1 MVRHVPVALTAEE
14 IRDANTRYHDVAA
27 REYDAKW
34 GIDFGAAGLEQVLAK
49 VTRGDVV
56 IASVGVADLLRGQ
69 RCGHVADHILAR
81 RVGGGIRAARPARGS
96 AAARA
101 HRRAHAS
108 GRAAGELLV
117 SPPSR
122 RLRVDRR

>member
-1 MVRHVPVALTAEE
+1 MVRHVPAALTAEE

-27 REYDAKW
+27 RDLRENLFEPGGAEVDAP
-34 GIDFGAAGLEQVLAK
+34 LRVVLP
-49 VTRGDVV
+49 RGDVV

-69 RCGHVADHILAR
+69 RYGHVADHILAR

-117 SPPSR
+117 SPPS
-122 RLRVDRR
+122 